1 MYYIFDDCGNCL
13 FCAETKTIIE
23 KVFGDRPDDICIYD
37 FSVMLIPRGAPT
49 IDEFSW
55 Y

>member
-13 FCAETKTIIE
+13 FYTETKPAIE
-23 KVFGDRPDDICIYD
+23 NAPEDIFIYD
-37 FSVMLIPRGAPT
+37 FSIMFIPKETPA
-49 IDEFSW
+49 IDEFDW